1 MEQFS
6 RRSCARRPGT
16 PIRTNHHHVP
26 TTDSPDMARLPTWR
40 RHRTDLHTCP
50 VPTANAERKKKQQH
64 GTLKKNC
71 GALYTPSR
79 NKDSTVIRQ
88 WVLYALVY
96 LPAGP
101 ISRSDGS
108 TLGSARPAP
117 ANCLQDYN
125 SSYCGPY
132 YSAALLPHLTKRPP
146 HISHVRLM
154 LPRFVRSVT
163 WCSFIADGCGAI
175 TIYQTF
181 SSLAYCGWLSA
192 HRRPDV
198 VGLI

>member
-1 MEQFS
+1 LFICP
-6 RRSCARRPGT
+6 RDWL
-16 PIRTNHHHVP
+16 HV
-26 TTDSPDMARLPTWR
+26 RF
-40 RHRTDLHTCP
+40 CP
-50 VPTANAERKKKQQH
+50 ANAS
-64 GTLKKNC
+64 
-71 GALYTPSR
+71 Y
-79 NKDSTVIRQ
+79 
-88 WVLYALVY
+88 
-96 LPAGP
+96 
-101 ISRSDGS
+101 
-108 TLGSARPAP
+108 
-117 ANCLQDYN
+117 NCLRDYN
-125 SSYCGPY
+125 SSYCGP

-198 VGLI
+198 VGLIQRSFGTGSFIMWYK

>member
-1 MEQFS
+1 MWKEKNS
-6 RRSCARRPGT
+6 NTRNS
-16 PIRTNHHHVP
+16 
-26 TTDSPDMARLPTWR
+26 
-40 RHRTDLHTCP
+40 
-50 VPTANAERKKKQQH
+50 KKK
-64 GTLKKNC
+64 LWC
-71 GALYTPSR
+71 ALHPSR

-96 LPAGP
+96 LSAGP

-108 TLGSARPAP
+108 TLGSAQPAP
-117 ANCLQDYN
+117 ANCLRDYN

-163 WCSFIADGCGAI
+163 WCSFIADGYGAI